1 MRVIPVQPETQS
13 VLETEDA
20 TGDTS
25 RRTFGYRL
33 PSRRTF
39 GRGWPSRRTFGW
51 RAPG

>member
-1 MRVIPVQPETQS
+1 MRVIPVQPEPQF
-13 VLETEDA
+13 VLGTEDA

-25 RRTFGYRL
+25 RRTFGRRI

-39 GRGWPSRRTFGW
+39 GRRIPSRRTFGW